1 MKLIFT
7 LFYPSVLRITRHNR
21 LKYLL
26 VELLTFYY
34 ILQRW
39 RRRWFVLQ
47 QGKLPRQYV
56 LNYYADENKRRLKG
70 TIPLDECEQVSN

>member
-1 MKLIFT
+1 M
-7 LFYPSVLRITRHNR
+7 
-21 LKYLL
+21 
-26 VELLTFYY
+26 
-34 ILQRW
+34 QRW

-70 TIPLDECEQVSN
+70 TIPLDECEQVIYT